1 MCTCEHHSRR
11 PVTASRR
18 ALLAGSTGLVTTAA
32 ALRFDP
38 AAAGESRTETYTGS
52 FSGVATPDWHYLP
65 VEVPPGVREIEVS
78 YSYEKTD
85 TGLGFSANVIDIGIF
100 DPRGTDLDDGNGAT
114 GFRGWSG
121 GARDSFRISA
131 RRATP
136 GYLAGPITAGTWHVA
151 LGPFAVVPPGVDY
164 RVTVTLRFGRERRRF
179 RPDPAPRRV
188 RGTGPGWYRGDCHLH
203 TVHSDG
209 RHTQASLAALARE
222 AGLDFIGSTEHNT
235 SSAQLTWGRHTP
247 NDLLVLN
254 GEEVTTRA
262 GHWLA
267 LGLPAGTW
275 VDWRFRPEDDALTT
289 FTERVRGVGG
299 LAVTA
304 HPFAPGPGSTWGF
317 DPTYAA
323 MDLVEIWNGPWTLDD
338 QVAVEAWHALLV
350 AGTYVPVM
358 GSSDSHTEDQVV
370 GLPQTVVRA
379 GTLSTPA
386 VVRGLRGG
394 HSWIAES
401 SAVDLSLTASLG
413 DRTATCGEALGAAAT
428 DLVDVRLTV
437 TGAPGC
443 LAQLRGPVGVLGGAV
458 TGDEGAGEVVV
469 TVPAGLV
476 PFVRAEVRR
485 LDGAPVLD
493 PLAGVPALAMVAMT
507 NPVFLGAGPS
517 RPTGAATGS

>member
-1 MCTCEHHSRR
+1 MCTCEHHAQPR
-11 PVTASRR
+11 PGATRR
-18 ALLAGSTGLVTTAA
+18 ALLAAGSGVVTTAA
-32 ALRFDP
+32 VLRFEP
-38 AAAGESRTETYTGS
+38 AAAGESRTQTYTGT
-52 FSGVATPDWHYLP
+52 FTGVATPDWHYLP

-85 TGLGFSANVIDIGIF
+85 TGLGFSANVIDIGVF
-100 DPRGTDLDDGNGAT
+100 DPRGTDLDDGTGAT

-131 RRATP
+131 ARATP
-136 GYLAGPITAGTWHVA
+136 GYLPGPITPGTWQVA

-164 RVTVTLRFGRERRRF
+164 EVTVTLTFGRERRRF

-209 RHTQASLAALARE
+209 RHTQASLAALAQE

-235 SSAQLTWGRHTP
+235 SSAQLTWGRHAP
-247 NDLLVLN
+247 DDLLVVN

-275 VDWRFRPEDDALTT
+275 IDWRFRPEDDALTT

-304 HPFAPGPGSTWGF
+304 HPFSPGPGSTWGF

-386 VVRGLRGG
+386 VVRGLRAG
-394 HSWIAES
+394 HAWIAES
-401 SAVDLSLTASLG
+401 GAVDLAFTASVG
-413 DRTATCGEALGAAAT
+413 ERTATCGEALGAAAT
-428 DLVDVRLTV
+428 DLVDVRLTLA
-437 TGAPGC
+437 GAPGC
-443 LAQLRGPVGVLGGAV
+443 LAQVRGPVAVLGAATTDGDGA
-458 TGDEGAGEVVV
+458 AEVVV
-469 TVPAGLV
+469 TVPAGLAS
-476 PFVRAEVRR
+476 FVRAEVRR
-485 LDGAPVLD
+485 LDGAPVLN
-493 PLAGVPALAMVAMT
+493 PLEGVPGLAMVAMT
-507 NPVFLGAGPS
+507 NPVFLGEGL
-517 RPTGAATGS
+517 RPAARS